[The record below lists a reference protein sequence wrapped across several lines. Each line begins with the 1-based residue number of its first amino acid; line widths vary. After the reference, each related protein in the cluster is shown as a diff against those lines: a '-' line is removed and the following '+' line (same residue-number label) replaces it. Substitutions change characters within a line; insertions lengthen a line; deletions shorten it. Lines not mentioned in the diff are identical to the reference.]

1 MILSTTASLCSICL
15 ICLYYLLLLYPV
27 FDNYLY
33 ADNGMDPHTFSKKIA
48 VLLRILWAKYQ
59 KWLIEC
65 YTVLHT
71 DITCGHFIMYMWPF
85 VSARSMPGS
94 LRVTPTILYVPYSA
108 Y

>member
-1 MILSTTASLCSICL
+1 
-15 ICLYYLLLLYPV
+15 
-27 FDNYLY
+27 
-33 ADNGMDPHTFSKKIA
+33 MDPHTFSKKIA

-85 VSARSMPGS
+85 VSTRSMPGS
-94 LRVTPTILYVPYSA
+94 LRVTPTIMCALFSLLIALNSTLFFSA
-108 Y
+108 EYTGG